1 VQKLYLVSVH
11 RCIYDDTSTAIRR
24 RTRYGRSREHRR
36 RLGAGGSEGS
46 SDEDDDRPAVA
57 GETLTL
63 TTTTSTY
70 DTGLLDAIHADF
82 EKLYGVSVDAVARG
96 TGAALQSA
104 RDGDADVVMVHA
116 RGLEDE
122 FMRNGYGV
130 NRRDLMFNDF
140 VIVGPESDPAGIQGM
155 GSATEALTTIADREA
170 SFVSRGDNSGTHTK
184 ERNLWEAAGTE
195 PGGDW
200 YQETGSGMGEAL
212 NIATQQGAYTLSDR
226 GTFISQ
232 RSEIDLVVLVQGPI
246 ENGPEILANP
256 YGVMAVNPGVHDNV
270 NYDLAMA
277 YIGWITSPST
287 QDAISEYQMNGE
299 QLFFPEAISENP
311 DFQQYVPEG
320 WSSDSSDE

>member
-1 VQKLYLVSVH
+1 MT
-11 RCIYDDTSTAIRR
+11 I
-24 RTRYGRSREHRR
+24 HRR
-36 RLGAGGSEGS
+36 RFVAALGTGAVASTAGCGGAGGSEGS

-82 EKLYGVSVDAVARG
+82 EKLYGVSVDAVAQG

-277 YIGWITSPST
+277 YIGWITSPAPKTRSPST
-287 QDAISEYQMNGE
+287 R
-299 QLFFPEAISENP
+299 
-311 DFQQYVPEG
+311 
-320 WSSDSSDE
+320 